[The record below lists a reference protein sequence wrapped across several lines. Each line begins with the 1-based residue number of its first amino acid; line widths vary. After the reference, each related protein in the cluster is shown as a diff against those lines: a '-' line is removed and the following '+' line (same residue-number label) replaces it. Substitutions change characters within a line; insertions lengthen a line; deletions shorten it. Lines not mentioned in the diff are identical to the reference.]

1 MRAEM
6 SSLYAHFIPSVAQK
20 YWKLFLG
27 NPRQVG
33 PYLGDRVPEQFLHL
47 LLGQAHDLHLRH
59 PSHFPADH
67 LGLGRRLPGPPLLAD
82 REGGNQTRLIAFLAL
97 KSPL

>member
-1 MRAEM
+1 M

-33 PYLGDRVPEQFLHL
+33 PYLGDRVPRNSSSTYSLDRPTTSTFGTPATSRRTT
-47 LLGQAHDLHLRH
+47 LGSGGVSPVHHYSRIAKE
-59 PSHFPADH
+59 AT
-67 LGLGRRLPGPPLLAD
+67 RRD
-82 REGGNQTRLIAFLAL
+82 
-97 KSPL
+97 